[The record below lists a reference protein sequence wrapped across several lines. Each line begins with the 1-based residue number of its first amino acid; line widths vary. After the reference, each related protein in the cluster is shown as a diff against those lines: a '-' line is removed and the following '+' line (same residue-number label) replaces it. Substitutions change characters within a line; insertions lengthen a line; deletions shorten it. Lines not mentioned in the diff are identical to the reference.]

1 MYIFHYSYHI
11 KFIFGL
17 KNLKMMLSFPL
28 DANHFIFLLQYS
40 VSDSTLSPEHGEA
53 KIKWDAVFHLG
64 AHSVNV
70 GAREAE

>member
-11 KFIFGL
+11 KFIFGP

-40 VSDSTLSPEHGEA
+40 VSDSTLSPAHREA